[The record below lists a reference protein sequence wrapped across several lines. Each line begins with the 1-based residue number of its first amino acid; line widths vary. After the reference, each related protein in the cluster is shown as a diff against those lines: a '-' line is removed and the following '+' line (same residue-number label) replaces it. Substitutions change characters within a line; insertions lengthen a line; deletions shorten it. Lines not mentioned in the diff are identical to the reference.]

1 MNSGLEANVQGE
13 LQKQE
18 INTDIEHEIACT
30 RCRDIMILISGFD
43 SLYYSPVGLFPRFT
57 LEYLWLFTSL
67 LAKQ

>member
-43 SLYYSPVGLFPRFT
+43 SLYYSCEKCGFVLYA
-57 LEYLWLFTSL
+57 LKKSL
-67 LAKQ
+67 